1 MAEWAGSMAHIYGL
15 IITEDEI
22 SKNLWLAIWN
32 YWARSVVEANGRW
45 RKWSQV
51 CDVWRCLVEIIS
63 TVVNDYDCCILGKDN
78 LEDDVLDDGDNDDED
93 NYDQGDFEVLHFLL
107 QTFTWRKMFVK
118 YLHRD
123 TCLTNIYIGDPMSV
137 STQDILWR
145 IFWCHHHHHKN
156 YPVGG
161 LQRKDLKQ
169 IDLENWQP
177 EACRL
182 TIQPWG
188 GWRRR
193 GWMQR
198 RDCLRNTIWLGI
210 LGLKGKAWHLSKLF
224 KTCIKST
231 QGNNVNVF
239 WIWNQFIIQQA

>member
-1 MAEWAGSMAHIYGL
+1 MCWMMVIRMRFIL
-15 IITEDEI
+15 IIMTEEALRCCTFC
-22 SKNLWLAIWN
+22 SK
-32 YWARSVVEANGRW
+32 
-45 RKWSQV
+45 
-51 CDVWRCLVEIIS
+51 
-63 TVVNDYDCCILGKDN
+63 
-78 LEDDVLDDGDNDDED
+78 
-93 NYDQGDFEVLHFLL
+93 H
-107 QTFTWRKMFVK
+107 
-118 YLHRD
+118 LHREK
-123 TCLTNIYIGDPMSV
+123 CLTNIYILNPTSV
-137 STQDILWR
+137 Q
-145 IFWCHHHHHKN
+145 HKTSFGGYFDVIIITTKN
-156 YPVGG
+156 DPVGS

-231 QGNNVNVF
+231 QGNNVNAFLNLEYYYSASV
-239 WIWNQFIIQQA
+239 IVVTD